1 MSHAALFACLVA
13 CGAPARPPEEPP
25 PSIGRAISI
34 EWKAAQGDG
43 DQVIVTI
50 VVDRKAIELGLLP
63 AATDMEAGTPNTC
76 ALRSAHPLRTEFVC
90 GDMSAFFAAELEGS
104 ELVIL
109 FVDGNQW
116 KEMRRIPVYGEGLA
130 VAPYRMPVEPAP
142 APPTTGT
149 GTGAGSA
156 SGP

>member
-1 MSHAALFACLVA
+1 MRAPLFALLIA
-13 CGAPARPPEEPP
+13 CGASAPPPEQPP
-25 PSIGRAISI
+25 PSMGRAISV
-34 EWKAAQGDG
+34 EWKATQGDG
-43 DQVIVTI
+43 DQVVVTI
-50 VVDRKAIELGLLP
+50 VVDRKAFDLGLLP

-109 FVDGNQW
+109 FVDGNNW

-130 VAPYRMPVEPAP
+130 VAPYRLPVEPALP
-142 APPTTGT
+142 SGS
-149 GTGAGSA
+149 AGSA
-156 SGP
+156 SAP